1 MSKLIDPGYFSKQV
15 FADTKRGEFNTKN
28 RIIVENNVDVDFVFM
43 GDSIT
48 DNCEI
53 SAYLTKSNKMILN
66 RGIGGDRTEYVLKR
80 FDADVVQLKPKHC
93 ILMIGVNDSWDLE
106 YEPWSR
112 TEGMSVE
119 AVSERT
125 YENIRQMVNKAKSN
139 NINLIM
145 CSILPTNMTF
155 TNRNKERNIYIVDVN
170 QRLKKLCK
178 EENLIYVDCYS
189 EFVAEGDNYV
199 KDGLT
204 FEGLHPNT
212 QGYNIMMKIL
222 KETLSNNGIEF

>member
-1 MSKLIDPGYFSKQV
+1 MSKIIDPGYFSMQV
-15 FADTKRGEFNTKN
+15 SADNKRGEFNTKN
-28 RIIVENNVDVDFVFM
+28 RIIVENNVEVDFVFM

-53 SAYLTKSNKMILN
+53 TAYLGKSDKIILN
-66 RGIGGDRTEYVLKR
+66 RGISGDRTEYVLKR

-93 ILMIGVNDSWDLE
+93 VLMIGVNDSWDLE
-106 YEPWSR
+106 YDPWSQK
-112 TEGMSVE
+112 EGMSTQV
-119 AVSERT
+119 VTQRT
-125 YENIRQMVNKAKSN
+125 YENIIEMVNKAKLN

-155 TNRNKERNIYIVDVN
+155 TNRNKERNIYIAEVN
-170 QRLKKLCK
+170 KNLERLC
-178 EENLIYVDCYS
+178 EEEDLIYVDYYS
-189 EFVAEGDNYV
+189 EFVVDGDNCV

-212 QGYNIMMKIL
+212 QGYNLMMKIL
-222 KETLSNNGIEF
+222 KKTLLDNGIEF

>member
-1 MSKLIDPGYFSKQV
+1 MSKIIDPGYFSMQV
-15 FADTKRGEFNTKN
+15 SADNKRGEFNTKN
-28 RIIVENNVDVDFVFM
+28 RIIVENNVEVDFVFM

-53 SAYLTKSNKMILN
+53 NAYLGKSHKIILN
-66 RGIGGDRTEYVLKR
+66 RGISGDRTEYVLKR

-106 YEPWSR
+106 YDPWSQ
-112 TEGMSVE
+112 TEGMSAE
-119 AVSERT
+119 AVTQRT
-125 YENIRQMVNKAKSN
+125 YENITEMVNKAKLN

-155 TNRNKERNIYIVDVN
+155 TNRNKERNVYIAEVN
-170 QRLKKLCK
+170 KKLKRLC
-178 EENLIYVDCYS
+178 EEEDLIYVDYYL
-189 EFVAEGDNYV
+189 EFVVDGDNYV

-222 KETLSNNGIEF
+222 KKTLLSNGIEF

>member
-1 MSKLIDPGYFSKQV
+1 MSKIIDPGFFSKQV
-15 FADTKRGEFNTKN
+15 SADNKRGEFNTKN
-28 RIIVENNVDVDFVFM
+28 TIIVEDNVDVDFVFM

-53 SAYLTKSNKMILN
+53 NAYLGRSNKMILN
-66 RGIGGDRTEYVLKR
+66 RGISGDSTEYVLKR
-80 FDADVVQLKPKHC
+80 FDADVIQLKPKHC
-93 ILMIGVNDSWDLE
+93 ILLIGVNDAWDLE
-106 YEPWSR
+106 YEPWSQ

-119 AVSERT
+119 AAVKRA
-125 YENIRQMVNKAKSN
+125 YENIKEMSDKAKSS

-155 TNRNKERNIYIVDVN
+155 TNRNKERNIYVEEVN
-170 QRLKKLCK
+170 SKLRRLCE
-178 EENLIYVDCYS
+178 EENLIYVDYYS
-189 EFVAEGDNYV
+189 EFVEEGDIRV

-212 QGYNIMMKIL
+212 EGYNLMMKIL
-222 KETLSNNGIEF
+222 KETLSSNDIEF

>member
-1 MSKLIDPGYFSKQV
+1 MSKMIDPGYFSMQV
-15 FADTKRGEFNTKN
+15 SADNKRGEFNTKN
-28 RIIVENNVDVDFVFM
+28 RIIVENNVEVDFVFM

-53 SAYLTKSNKMILN
+53 NAYLGKSHKIILN
-66 RGIGGDRTEYVLKR
+66 RGISGDRTEYVLKR

-106 YEPWSR
+106 YDPWSQ
-112 TEGMSVE
+112 TEGMSAE
-119 AVSERT
+119 AVTQRT
-125 YENIRQMVNKAKSN
+125 YENITEMVNKAKLN

-155 TNRNKERNIYIVDVN
+155 TNRNKERNVYIAEVN
-170 QRLKKLCK
+170 KKLKRLC
-178 EENLIYVDCYS
+178 EEEDLIYVDYYF
-189 EFVAEGDNYV
+189 EFVVDGENYV

-222 KETLSNNGIEF
+222 KKTLLSNGIEF